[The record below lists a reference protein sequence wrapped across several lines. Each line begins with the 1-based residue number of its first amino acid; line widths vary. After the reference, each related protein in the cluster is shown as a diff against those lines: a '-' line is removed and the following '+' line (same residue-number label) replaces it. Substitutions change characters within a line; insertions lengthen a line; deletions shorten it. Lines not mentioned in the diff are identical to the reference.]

1 MGEKASW
8 FSYWFDSEFYHILYS
23 DRNHEEADLFVEKLI
38 NFLKISRDTS
48 ILDLG
53 CGKGRHSF
61 SLAQYSNNVMGVDLS
76 SNSIQYAQSQVKGQN
91 PSFEIADMRHFKLSQ
106 TFDCVLNLFTSFGY
120 FDTLSENEKVL
131 SSIANHQQSQG
142 ILLID
147 YLNSEKVR
155 SQGASKTIKTIQG
168 IDFHLDK
175 YLTENH
181 VFKKINFEYQDEKYE
196 FEERVQLFQKEE
208 LEAMIINAGYEIMQ
222 VYGNYIM
229 ETYHIASDRMI
240 IVSRKK

>member
-1 MGEKASW
+1 MGEKAPW
-8 FSYWFDSEFYHILYS
+8 FSNWFDSEFYHILYS
-23 DRNHEEADLFVEKLI
+23 DRNHEEADLFVKKLVDYFQI
-38 NFLKISRDTS
+38 AKYQS

-61 SLAQYSNNVMGVDLS
+61 SLAQYSDAVMGVDLS
-76 SNSIQYAQSQVKGQN
+76 INSITFASSHSIGLN
-91 PSFEIADMRHFKLSQ
+91 PFFDVADMRSFRLNK
-106 TFDCVLNLFTSFGY
+106 TFDFVFNLFTSFGY
-120 FDTLSENEKVL
+120 FDTLDENIQVL
-131 SSIANHQQSQG
+131 DCIASHQKSRG

-155 SQGASKTIKTIQG
+155 SQGESKTIKTMQG
-168 IDFHLDK
+168 IDFHLHK

-181 VFKKINFEYQDEKYE
+181 VFKKINFEYQGEKYE

-208 LEAMIINAGYEIMQ
+208 LEAMIINAGYEILQ
-222 VYGNYIM
+222 VYGNYMM